1 MAALKLKPT
10 PQDVVAAR
18 LADGH
23 YDRLLEDFQ
32 AKIDEATAALRRV
45 HEAMKAENTLRS

>member
-1 MAALKLKPT
+1 MAAAKRKTET
-10 PQDVVAAR
+10 PADVAAK

-32 AKIDEATAALRRV
+32 AKLDAATEALRRV
-45 HEAMKAENTLRS
+45 HEAMRAENTLRS

>member
-10 PQDVVAAR
+10 EHDVVEAR
-18 LADGH
+18 LADGT
-23 YDRLLEDFQ
+23 YDRLLADFQ
-32 AKIDEATAALRRV
+32 EKIDEATAALRRV